1 MLPISKIILI
11 KVDMKK
17 SWLMHK
23 NVSEC
28 FSYYSV
34 CVRMYVYVCCGQCAG
49 QYLSS
54 NHTSYCNSFAPLI
67 SFCFLIFN
75 FLPCCYS
82 VLWQAELYYSTK
94 KTMKCKYFWLYS
106 DEFSTWNAENSGIII
121 LNQMYQTCKDIS
133 YLFVRGSNGRSWFLR
148 LKIGNF

>member
-1 MLPISKIILI
+1 MW
-11 KVDMKK
+11 V
-17 SWLMHK
+17 
-23 NVSEC
+23 NVSVTTLC
-28 FSYYSV
+28 VCACTCTCVVDSV
-34 CVRMYVYVCCGQCAG
+34 QDNILVQTIQATVILLLHLFPFVS
-49 QYLSS
+49 L
-54 NHTSYCNSFAPLI
+54 
-67 SFCFLIFN
+67 FLIFY
-75 FLPCCYS
+75 P
-82 VLWQAELYYSTK
+82 VVILYYDKQNCIIPQK